1 MISIGHGLSTGI
13 EGCTWTA
20 VFGCCC
26 VCRGALGSAPASR
39 TSAGAGGS
47 ICCFSSSITK
57 LNFPPLSVR
66 NSPMVSPIYPL
77 NHSQRNSKF
86 NICSL
91 FRAIRIVWIRSQQTR
106 VSGLSGRLRR
116 KISRKKKE
124 RRRVGIKSKKWN
136 LRRRWRRIGR
146 GEVRVNLGHG
156 LIWEG
161 GGVGRGRRSSWP
173 TPEVRL
179 VSFRNNFLNSRM
191 DRLTL

>member
-1 MISIGHGLSTGI
+1 MYRPELWIPKNQKTVEQNSNSQTKQFAHIESVISIGHGLSTGI

-106 VSGLSGRLRR
+106 VSGLSGRLRK
-116 KISRKKKE
+116 KISRKKRAATGGDQIEEVEFKKE
-124 RRRVGIKSKKWN
+124 M
-136 LRRRWRRIGR
+136 
-146 GEVRVNLGHG
+146 EED
-156 LIWEG
+156 WE
-161 GGVGRGRRSSWP
+161 R
-173 TPEVRL
+173 
-179 VSFRNNFLNSRM
+179 
-191 DRLTL
+191 